1 MSDFDDILRPAKDS
15 EPTPEPRGA
24 RPATDRNR
32 DSSGRPRGSTPEP
45 GPKSLLELL
54 TGSEDATALATKFNL
69 DPDLSERLVIP
80 LVNLLDKYGMG
91 ESIAES
97 PTARAGAG
105 LIEFVSDIAPVV
117 KGAADFVNNRRNE
130 ISAEDR
136 DFLERIKAS
145 QDASGDMSLFIGSSE
160 SSDGDDDD
168 DWGEPVP
175 EVAPAPQ
182 TLEGQMSQRIGGNP
196 FTEGVDWES
205 VLQPMADQQSSRGG
219 GNTIVDIMP
228 ERKSIITGIEQLAL
242 EAGLDPDEVIAVDSQ
257 RKFDRGGERQLSG
270 PDYSA
275 GAPALNLKTDKI
287 EAAMA
292 AERRINESKSK
303 VRFDS
308 LPTPDSAT
316 DYVPTKGQAA
326 PQTPTTTFTLPSV
339 DDLMAEAGVKSFS
352 DGRSATGGSAVAEP
366 AKPEESPDWGVFHAD
381 PGEPTLGEEIV
392 ANLDPSLLR
401 GHQQEIF
408 QAIAEAGSH
417 GLTDE
422 EGQNLLLIDGSSYR
436 PARKRL
442 ADSGYIVSN
451 ADRPNSNGND
461 VRVWVSTGGYTDGD
475 DS

>member
-1 MSDFDDILRPAKDS
+1 MSDFDDVLVS
-15 EPTPEPRGA
+15 
-24 RPATDRNR
+24 N
-32 DSSGRPRGSTPEP
+32 SSTPSQPDPRIGATERDRTRSGERP
-45 GPKSLLELL
+45 PSRTPKEAGPKSLLELL

-97 PTARAGAG
+97 STARAGAG

-117 KGAADFVNNRRNE
+117 KGAADFVNDRRKE

-136 DFLERIKAS
+136 DFLDRIKAS
-145 QDASGDMSLFIGSSE
+145 QESSGDLSLFIGSS
-160 SSDGDDDD
+160 DGDDDDDD
-168 DWGEPVP
+168 DWGEPVETAP
-175 EVAPAPQ
+175 PAPL
-182 TLEGQMSQRIGGNP
+182 TLEGQISSRIGGNP
-196 FTEGVDWES
+196 FTDGVDWSAALE
-205 VLQPMADQQSSRGG
+205 PMAEQQAQKSG

-228 ERKSIITGIEQLAL
+228 ERKSIISGIEQLAL
-242 EAGLDPDEVIAVDSQ
+242 EAGLDPQDVVSSDTQ
-257 RKFDRGGERQLSG
+257 RKINRGGEHQHG
-270 PDYSA
+270 VDYSG
-275 GAPALNLKTDKI
+275 GAPAFNLNTDKI
-287 EAAMA
+287 AKAMES
-292 AERRINESKSK
+292 ERRINESKSK
-303 VRFDS
+303 VRFDA

-316 DYVPTKGQAA
+316 DYVPTKGQPA

-339 DDLMAEAGVKSFS
+339 DDLMAEAGVRSFS

-366 AKPEESPDWGVFHAD
+366 AKPEESPEWEVFHTD
-381 PGEPTLGEEIV
+381 LSEPGHMEEVV
-392 ANLDPSLLR
+392 ANLDPTALR
-401 GHQQEIF
+401 GHQHEIF
-408 QAIAEAGSH
+408 HAIADAGSH

-461 VRVWVSTGGYTDGD
+461 VRVWVATAEGVS
-475 DS
+475 SQ